1 MSAAEMQIY
10 DALLAKGF
18 QDDQARKVA
27 AALASEFGRIL
38 NAAKEHADQA
48 VAAAKEQTE
57 QAAAHAKEHAA
68 ATFVSKDQAAEF
80 ATRGDVSSLRDEFN
94 EFRKEVN
101 GRLDSLT
108 RFVAWGIVANITV
121 VCIVG
126 GIILRAVGGV

>member
-1 MSAAEMQIY
+1 MSAAALHFY
-10 DALLAKGF
+10 DELRANGVP
-18 QDDQARKVA
+18 DDRARKIAEGVDNRREQDRKRA
-27 AALASEFGRIL
+27 E
-38 NAAKEHADQA
+38 EYADRA
-48 VAAAKEQTE
+48 VAQSEEKS
-57 QAAAHAKEHAA
+57 K
-68 ATFVSKDQAAEF
+68 ATFATKDQ
-80 ATRGDVSSLRDEFN
+80 TGKLVTRDEFN